1 MYERRNTRSDA
12 SSACVY
18 NVSVCLLIAV
28 TFVVATVLDAY
39 SGPQHAAAGET
50 DSNGNYTTTTNDS
63 STAPTSSMQPQSP
76 STSSRSV
83 IAQHANRSSMSNR
96 TPPSMTVAT
105 NESSSSRSIGGQL
118 RKNRKSLFDT
128 DATGDGSS
136 SGNTVTNSAVKLFAN
151 VGRSRNKH
159 NQQHTRY
166 MYMHTPLQLY
176 VHIYESHDMMYLLFS
191 RSCCGPCTVM
201 TISC

>member
-28 TFVVATVLDAY
+28 TFVVATVLDTY
-39 SGPQHAAAGET
+39 SGTQHAASDDT
-50 DSNGNYTTTTNDS
+50 DCNGNYTTTTNDS

-96 TPPSMTVAT
+96 TPLSMTVAL
-105 NESSSSRSIGGQL
+105 NESSSIRSIGGQL

-128 DATGDGSS
+128 DASGDGSGGG
-136 SGNTVTNSAVKLFAN
+136 GNAVTNSAVKLFAN

-159 NQQHTRY
+159 NQQHTR
-166 MYMHTPLQLY
+166 
-176 VHIYESHDMMYLLFS
+176 
-191 RSCCGPCTVM
+191 
-201 TISC
+201 